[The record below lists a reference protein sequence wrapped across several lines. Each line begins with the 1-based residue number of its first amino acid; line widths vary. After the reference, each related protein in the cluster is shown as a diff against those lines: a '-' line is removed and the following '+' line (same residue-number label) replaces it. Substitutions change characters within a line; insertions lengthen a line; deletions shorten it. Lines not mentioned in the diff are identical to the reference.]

1 MTANYNEFKISARYA
16 GKKCSLWG
24 ADENR
29 HHIVTVVNTDNG
41 KKTSFDF
48 WTRKIEDETD
58 LIDAFRCFCDDAVC
72 GSYSF
77 EDFCSDLGY
86 DTDSRKAEKTWKT
99 CKRSFDKFLNLTNY
113 SVDMLYGLM
122 ENLNEVA

>member
-1 MTANYNEFKISARYA
+1 MKTNYNEFRLSAKYA

-29 HHIVTVVNTDNG
+29 HNIIIVFNTDNG

-48 WTRKIEDETD
+48 WTMKIKDESD
-58 LIDAFRCFCDDAVC
+58 IIDAFRCFCEDAVC

-77 EDFCSDLGY
+77 EDFCADFGY

-99 CKRSFDKFLNLTNY
+99 CKRSLDKFLNLTGY
-113 SVDMLYGLM
+113 SLDMLYDLT
-122 ENLNEVA
+122 NQLNEVA